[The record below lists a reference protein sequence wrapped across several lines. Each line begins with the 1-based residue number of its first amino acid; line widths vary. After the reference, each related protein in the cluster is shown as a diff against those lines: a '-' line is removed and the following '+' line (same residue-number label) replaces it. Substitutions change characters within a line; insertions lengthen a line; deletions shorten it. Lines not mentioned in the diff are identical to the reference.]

1 VFGKRVGGIGE
12 NKLAIL
18 PSPTPQSPRTL
29 TRGNWERNFK
39 PNIVVTYMMREH
51 HIQVLSRIEF
61 LALT

>member
-29 TRGNWERNFK
+29 TRGNWER
-39 PNIVVTYMMREH
+39 
-51 HIQVLSRIEF
+51 L
-61 LALT
+61 